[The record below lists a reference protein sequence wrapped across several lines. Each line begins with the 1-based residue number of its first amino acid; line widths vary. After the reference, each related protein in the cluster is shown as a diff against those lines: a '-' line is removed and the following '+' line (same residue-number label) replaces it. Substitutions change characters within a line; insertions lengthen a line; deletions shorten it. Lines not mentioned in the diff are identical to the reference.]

1 MTYKVTSDRKVCG
14 VRPGEAITEN
24 DIITAGG
31 NVKLLLSSGAIS
43 KVVEPKAK
51 AIKEETQEQPQV
63 QKEEPKAFVYN
74 QYEGDK

>member
-14 VRPGEAITEN
+14 VRPGETITEN
-24 DIITAGG
+24 DIIAAGG

-43 KVVEPKAK
+43 EFVEPKAK
-51 AIKEETQEQPQV
+51 AIKEEPQAPKV
-63 QKEEPKAFVYN
+63 EPEAFNYN